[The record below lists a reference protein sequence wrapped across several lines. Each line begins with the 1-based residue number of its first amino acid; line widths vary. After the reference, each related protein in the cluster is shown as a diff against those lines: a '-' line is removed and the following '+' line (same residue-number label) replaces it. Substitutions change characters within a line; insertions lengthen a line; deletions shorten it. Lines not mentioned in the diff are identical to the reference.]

1 MPRQPVI
8 ALDPSGPEKIMDLE
22 IKGFD
27 QWWANASNSHRQE
40 HDNMQQ
46 VTTWSEW
53 KWVVLNSPFRESF
66 WYCFRKGPDGEK
78 GARTFYHGPHNPP
91 M

>member
-53 KWVVLNSPFRESF
+53 KWVVLNSPFH
-66 WYCFRKGPDGEK
+66 GEK